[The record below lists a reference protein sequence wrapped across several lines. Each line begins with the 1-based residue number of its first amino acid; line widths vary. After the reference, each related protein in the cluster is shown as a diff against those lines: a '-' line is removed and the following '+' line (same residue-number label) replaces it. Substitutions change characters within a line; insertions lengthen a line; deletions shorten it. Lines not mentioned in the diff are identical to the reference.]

1 MAAAR
6 PSLSLSY
13 LDEFL
18 PDISPT
24 TRADLA
30 AAMDA
35 HDAECRL
42 QGCGGCGGCL
52 TVAAALQAAAV
63 QTAAPRP
70 EGG

>member
-18 PDISPT
+18 PGISPT

-35 HDAECRL
+35 HDAECRWM
-42 QGCGGCGGCL
+42 GCGGCL
-52 TVAAALQAAAV
+52 AVPAAV
-63 QTAAPRP
+63 QPAAARP
-70 EGG
+70 EGS